1 MPTPLIYT
9 ANRDNPW
16 NWAARA
22 SQLQFSA
29 HRSEGRVP
37 GLAYIVS
44 EARAQACTQAQA
56 CWHSFHTSRR
66 SALASEHFSEGK
78 FEAYH
83 KAQQT
88 QLFFHATKP
97 VHCGTPASTVS
108 QSLHRHGTWMLHL
121 QSKALSKGSCVISL
135 HMLTHLLVDSS
146 SKQKS
151 DTGSD
156 RVGCATSRSFL
167 LQPTGM
173 VILTATGTRGDL
185 HVFNHVSEGHKVIYW
200 ISLST
205 QSSFILHSR
214 LS

>member
-16 NWAARA
+16 NSAATA

-88 QLFFHATKP
+88 QLFLHATKP

-108 QSLHRHGTWMLHL
+108 RSLHRHGTWMLHL
-121 QSKALSKGSCVISL
+121 QSKAVSKGSCAAGL

-156 RVGCATSRSFL
+156 RVGCHRWVLSPASHWDSHSLHYRNERGPPRFQSRI
-167 LQPTGM
+167 QG
-173 VILTATGTRGDL
+173 
-185 HVFNHVSEGHKVIYW
+185 
-200 ISLST
+200 T
-205 QSSFILHSR
+205 QSNLLSLLEYSAFLHSAFKA
-214 LS
+214 

>member
-121 QSKALSKGSCVISL
+121 QSKALSKGSCVVSL
-135 HMLTHLLVDSS
+135 HMLTHLTQAPSRRVTLAVTELGVPQVGPFSCS
-146 SKQKS
+146 PLGWSFSPQQEREETS
-151 DTGSD
+151 TFSITYPRDT
-156 RVGCATSRSFL
+156 
-167 LQPTGM
+167 
-173 VILTATGTRGDL
+173 
-185 HVFNHVSEGHKVIYW
+185 K
-200 ISLST
+200 
-205 QSSFILHSR
+205 
-214 LS
+214 